1 MCETA
6 LLLLPVPQTFLPH
19 ERLVTTRPSRLLT
32 FATCCKICC
41 CILISS
47 AKPECPSHFTINM
60 DESQVSQVSSGAA
73 QNDDRNTHSGS
84 HDEQQQHLNPM
95 FGGAD
100 ANQNMFDQ
108 DPTLDDFS
116 NAPFDYAS
124 LSSLYIPSSELTTDF
139 VSAIPSMDTFEP
151 SYDLLG
157 TAEGKGLEVPHGWSN
172 EYMDVAPLASSLASR
187 EIRKSGKSW
196 SQLLADQRKTS
207 HSSGLPRRR
216 SRYRLNRMDSSSTTQ
231 SIPIPESSSTERYD
245 PLQRYQ
251 NSPPED
257 DYVSMAAVEQA
268 LQSSEFDIMNPHHV
282 SQPAEVHYPGRGRRS
297 RPGSIASVESAASSP
312 SVRSSN
318 SAASSISARSRS
330 ARRRPQRTRKPK
342 TQSDKAHIFKCT
354 FCCDTFYKRYDW
366 SRHERSLHLNLEVWL
381 CCPQGGS
388 VFSEATGRNHCAY
401 CQVLDPTLEHLDS
414 HDHSNCVRSSRRQFN
429 RKDHLVQ
436 HLRLFHRLQTMPLI
450 DDWKTQGPNIT
461 SRCGFCSRR
470 MTNWDE
476 RIEHLSGHFRAG
488 RTMKDWRGDHEF
500 EPEIAAKVTNA
511 IPPYL
516 IGDETE
522 TLVPFSSTSH
532 VVRDHVAQISSR
544 LTAMPSEPSEP
555 TSPLPLT
562 PEMEVLS
569 TQTNNLTLN
578 EMVIFHLGRYGRQ
591 QLSLGITPTDEMFQN
606 EARRLLYDSED
617 PWNQSLVDNPE

>member
-1 MCETA
+1 
-6 LLLLPVPQTFLPH
+6 
-19 ERLVTTRPSRLLT
+19 
-32 FATCCKICC
+32 
-41 CILISS
+41 
-47 AKPECPSHFTINM
+47 M
-60 DESQVSQVSSGAA
+60 DESQVNQVSSGAA

-157 TAEGKGLEVPHGWSN
+157 TAEGKGLEIPHGWSN

-562 PEMEVLS
+562 PEMEVPS

-617 PWNQSLVDNPE
+617 PWNQSLVDNPEWLAAFRLLHGWTNTGA

>member
-1 MCETA
+1 
-6 LLLLPVPQTFLPH
+6 
-19 ERLVTTRPSRLLT
+19 
-32 FATCCKICC
+32 
-41 CILISS
+41 
-47 AKPECPSHFTINM
+47 M

>member
-1 MCETA
+1 
-6 LLLLPVPQTFLPH
+6 
-19 ERLVTTRPSRLLT
+19 
-32 FATCCKICC
+32 
-41 CILISS
+41 
-47 AKPECPSHFTINM
+47 M
-60 DESQVSQVSSGAA
+60 DESQVNQVSSGAA

-100 ANQNMFDQ
+100 ANQNLFDQ

-157 TAEGKGLEVPHGWSN
+157 TAEGKGLEIPHGWSN
-172 EYMDVAPLASSLASR
+172 EYMDVAPLASSLANR

-268 LQSSEFDIMNPHHV
+268 LQSSEFDIMNPNHV

-461 SRCGFCSRR
+461 SRCGFCDRR

-562 PEMEVLS
+562 PEMEVPS

-606 EARRLLYDSED
+606 EARRLLYDSDD
-617 PWNQSLVDNPE
+617 PWNQSLVDNPEWLAAFRLLHGWTNTGA

>member
-1 MCETA
+1 
-6 LLLLPVPQTFLPH
+6 
-19 ERLVTTRPSRLLT
+19 
-32 FATCCKICC
+32 
-41 CILISS
+41 
-47 AKPECPSHFTINM
+47 M
-60 DESQVSQVSSGAA
+60 DESQVNQVSSGAA

-100 ANQNMFDQ
+100 ANQNLFDQ

-157 TAEGKGLEVPHGWSN
+157 TAEGKGLEIPHGWSN
-172 EYMDVAPLASSLASR
+172 EYMDVAPLASSLANR

-268 LQSSEFDIMNPHHV
+268 LQSSEFDIMDPNHV

-461 SRCGFCSRR
+461 SRCGFCDRR

-562 PEMEVLS
+562 PEMEVPS

-606 EARRLLYDSED
+606 EARRLLYDSDD
-617 PWNQSLVDNPE
+617 PWNQSLVDNPEWLAAFRLLHGWTNTGA

>member
-1 MCETA
+1 
-6 LLLLPVPQTFLPH
+6 VS
-19 ERLVTTRPSRLLT
+19 TRPSQRRA
-32 FATCCKICC
+32 FPKCCKILY
-41 CILISS
+41 CISTSS
-47 AKPECPSHFTINM
+47 AKSESLSRFRIDM
-60 DESQVSQVSSGAA
+60 DDSRVNQIRRGMA
-73 QNDDRNTHSGS
+73 QNESNDSRDTYSAS
-84 HDEQQQHLNPM
+84 HDEQHQSSYPM
-95 FGGAD
+95 FGDMTSAQSTQGILE
-100 ANQNMFDQ
+100 Q
-108 DPTLDDFS
+108 DLTLDDFS
-116 NAPFDYAS
+116 SAPFDYAS
-124 LSSLYIPSSELTTDF
+124 LSNLYIPSSDLTTNF
-139 VSAIPSMDTFEP
+139 VSAAPPMDSPALFEP
-151 SYDLLG
+151 SYNLLG
-157 TAEGKGLEVPHGWSN
+157 TAEGKGLEIPHGWSN
-172 EYMDVAPLASSLASR
+172 EYMADLAPLASSLASR
-187 EIRKSGKSW
+187 EIQRSGKSW
-196 SQLLADQRKTS
+196 SQILADGRKQQ
-207 HSSGLPRRR
+207 HSGLPRRR
-216 SRYRLNRMDSSSTTQ
+216 SRYRLSRMDSSSSTP
-231 SIPIPESSSTERYD
+231 SIPIPESSSAECYD

-257 DYVSMAAVEQA
+257 DYVSMAAVQQA
-268 LQSSEFDIMNPHHV
+268 LQSSEFQEIDPNYV
-282 SQPAEVHYPGRGRRS
+282 SQPAGPHYPGRGRRS

-461 SRCGFCSRR
+461 SRCGFCDRR

-500 EPEIAAKVTNA
+500 EPEIASRVTNA

-562 PEMEVLS
+562 PELEVPPTES
-569 TQTNNLTLN
+569 NNLTLN

-606 EARRLLYDSED
+606 QARRLLYDSD
-617 PWNQSLVDNPE
+617 DAWNQCLVDNPE

>member
-1 MCETA
+1 
-6 LLLLPVPQTFLPH
+6 
-19 ERLVTTRPSRLLT
+19 
-32 FATCCKICC
+32 
-41 CILISS
+41 
-47 AKPECPSHFTINM
+47 M
-60 DESQVSQVSSGAA
+60 DESQVNQVSSGAA
-73 QNDDRNTHSGS
+73 QNDDRNTHLGS
-84 HDEQQQHLNPM
+84 LDEQQQHLNPM

-100 ANQNMFDQ
+100 ANQNIFDQ

-157 TAEGKGLEVPHGWSN
+157 TAEGKGLEIPHGWSN
-172 EYMDVAPLASSLASR
+172 EYMDVAPLASSLANR

-231 SIPIPESSSTERYD
+231 SIPIPESSSTEPYD

-268 LQSSEFDIMNPHHV
+268 LQSSEFDMIDPNHV

-461 SRCGFCSRR
+461 SRCGFCDRR

-562 PEMEVLS
+562 PEMEVPP

-606 EARRLLYDSED
+606 EARRLLYDSDD
-617 PWNQSLVDNPE
+617 PWNQSLVDNPEWLAAFRLLHGWTNTGA

>member
-1 MCETA
+1 
-6 LLLLPVPQTFLPH
+6 
-19 ERLVTTRPSRLLT
+19 
-32 FATCCKICC
+32 
-41 CILISS
+41 
-47 AKPECPSHFTINM
+47 M
-60 DESQVSQVSSGAA
+60 DESQVNQVSSGAA

-100 ANQNMFDQ
+100 ANQNLFDQ

-157 TAEGKGLEVPHGWSN
+157 TAEGKGLEIPHSWSN
-172 EYMDVAPLASSLASR
+172 EYMDVAPLASSLANR

-268 LQSSEFDIMNPHHV
+268 LQSSEFDIMNPNHV

-461 SRCGFCSRR
+461 SRCGFCDRR

-562 PEMEVLS
+562 PEMEVPS

-606 EARRLLYDSED
+606 EARRLLYDSDD
-617 PWNQSLVDNPE
+617 PWNQSLVDNPEWLAAFRLLHGWTNTGA

>member
-1 MCETA
+1 
-6 LLLLPVPQTFLPH
+6 
-19 ERLVTTRPSRLLT
+19 
-32 FATCCKICC
+32 
-41 CILISS
+41 
-47 AKPECPSHFTINM
+47 M
-60 DESQVSQVSSGAA
+60 DESQVNQVSSGAA

-100 ANQNMFDQ
+100 ANQNLFDQ

-157 TAEGKGLEVPHGWSN
+157 TAEGKGLEIPHGWSN
-172 EYMDVAPLASSLASR
+172 EYMDVAPLASSLANR

-231 SIPIPESSSTERYD
+231 SIPIPESSSTEPYD

-268 LQSSEFDIMNPHHV
+268 LQSSEFDMIDPNHV

-461 SRCGFCSRR
+461 SRCGFCDRR

-562 PEMEVLS
+562 PEMEV
-569 TQTNNLTLN
+569 
-578 EMVIFHLGRYGRQ
+578 
-591 QLSLGITPTDEMFQN
+591 P
-606 EARRLLYDSED
+606 
-617 PWNQSLVDNPE
+617 

>member
-1 MCETA
+1 
-6 LLLLPVPQTFLPH
+6 
-19 ERLVTTRPSRLLT
+19 
-32 FATCCKICC
+32 
-41 CILISS
+41 
-47 AKPECPSHFTINM
+47 M
-60 DESQVSQVSSGAA
+60 DESQVNQVSNGAA

-84 HDEQQQHLNPM
+84 HDEQHQHPNPM
-95 FGGAD
+95 FGGVD
-100 ANQNMFDQ
+100 ANQSTFDQ

-157 TAEGKGLEVPHGWSN
+157 TAEGKGLEIPHGWSN
-172 EYMDVAPLASSLASR
+172 EYMDAAPLASSLANR

-196 SQLLADQRKTS
+196 SQLLADQRKSS

-216 SRYRLNRMDSSSTTQ
+216 SRYRLNRMDSSSSTP
-231 SIPIPESSSTERYD
+231 SIPIPESASTERYD

-268 LQSSEFDIMNPHHV
+268 LQSSEFDILDPTHV
-282 SQPAEVHYPGRGRRS
+282 SQPAEAHYPGRGRRS

-461 SRCGFCSRR
+461 SRCGFCDRR

-488 RTMKDWRGDHEF
+488 RTMKDWKGDHEF
-500 EPEIAAKVTNA
+500 EPEIAARVTNA

-562 PEMEVLS
+562 PEMEVPP

-606 EARRLLYDSED
+606 EARRLLYDSDD

>member
-1 MCETA
+1 
-6 LLLLPVPQTFLPH
+6 
-19 ERLVTTRPSRLLT
+19 
-32 FATCCKICC
+32 
-41 CILISS
+41 
-47 AKPECPSHFTINM
+47 M
-60 DESQVSQVSSGAA
+60 DESQVNQVSSGAA

-84 HDEQQQHLNPM
+84 HDEQHQHLNPM
-95 FGGAD
+95 FGVAD
-100 ANQNMFDQ
+100 ANQNIFDQ

-157 TAEGKGLEVPHGWSN
+157 TAEGKGLEIPHGWSN
-172 EYMDVAPLASSLASR
+172 EYMDAAPLASSLANR

-216 SRYRLNRMDSSSTTQ
+216 SRYRLNRMDSSSSTP
-231 SIPIPESSSTERYD
+231 SIPIPESSSHERYD

-268 LQSSEFDIMNPHHV
+268 LQSSEFDIMDPSHV

-401 CQVLDPTLEHLDS
+401 CQALDPTLEHLDS

-461 SRCGFCSRR
+461 SRCGFCDRR

-488 RTMKDWRGDHEF
+488 RTMKDWKGDHEF
-500 EPEIAAKVTNA
+500 EPEIAARVTNA

-562 PEMEVLS
+562 PEMEVPP

-606 EARRLLYDSED
+606 EARRLLYDSDD
-617 PWNQSLVDNPE
+617 PWNQSLVDNPEWLAAFRLLHGWTNTGA

>member
-1 MCETA
+1 
-6 LLLLPVPQTFLPH
+6 
-19 ERLVTTRPSRLLT
+19 
-32 FATCCKICC
+32 
-41 CILISS
+41 
-47 AKPECPSHFTINM
+47 M
-60 DESQVSQVSSGAA
+60 DESQVNQVSSGAA

-84 HDEQQQHLNPM
+84 HDEQHQQSNPM

-100 ANQNMFDQ
+100 TDQSILYQ

-116 NAPFDYAS
+116 NAPFDYSS
-124 LSSLYIPSSELTTDF
+124 LSSLYIPSSELSTDF
-139 VSAIPSMDTFEP
+139 VSAIPSMDSFEP
-151 SYDLLG
+151 SYDILG
-157 TAEGKGLEVPHGWSN
+157 TAEGKGLEIPHGWSN
-172 EYMDVAPLASSLASR
+172 EYMDAAPLASSLANR

-196 SQLLADQRKTS
+196 SQLLADQRKMS

-216 SRYRLNRMDSSSTTQ
+216 SRYRLNRMDSSSSTP

-268 LQSSEFDIMNPHHV
+268 LQSSEFDILDPNHV
-282 SQPAEVHYPGRGRRS
+282 SQSADAFPGRGRRS
-297 RPGSIASVESAASSP
+297 RPGSIASVESAASTP

-461 SRCGFCSRR
+461 SRCGFCDRR

-488 RTMKDWRGDHEF
+488 RTMKDWKGDHEF
-500 EPEIAAKVTNA
+500 EPEIAARVTNA

-562 PEMEVLS
+562 PEMEAPPA
-569 TQTNNLTLN
+569 QTNNLTLN

-606 EARRLLYDSED
+606 EARRLLYDSDD
-617 PWNQSLVDNPE
+617 PWNQSLVDNPEWLAAFRLLHGWTNTGA

>member
-1 MCETA
+1 
-6 LLLLPVPQTFLPH
+6 
-19 ERLVTTRPSRLLT
+19 
-32 FATCCKICC
+32 
-41 CILISS
+41 
-47 AKPECPSHFTINM
+47 M
-60 DESQVSQVSSGAA
+60 DESQVNQMGRDPAR
-73 QNDDRNTHSGS
+73 NDNQDTQSVS
-84 HDEQQQHLNPM
+84 HDTQHPPSYPM
-95 FGGAD
+95 FGDVNSTQGIL
-100 ANQNMFDQ
+100 DQ
-108 DPTLDDFS
+108 DLTLDDFS

-124 LSSLYIPSSELTTDF
+124 LSNLYIPSSDLSTNF
-139 VSAIPSMDTFEP
+139 VSAVPPLDSPALFEP
-151 SYDLLG
+151 SYNLLG
-157 TAEGKGLEVPHGWSN
+157 TAEGKGLEIPHGWSN
-172 EYMDVAPLASSLASR
+172 EYMADLAPLASSLASR
-187 EIRKSGKSW
+187 EIQRSGKSW
-196 SQLLADQRKTS
+196 SQILADGRKQQ
-207 HSSGLPRRR
+207 HSGLPRRR
-216 SRYRLNRMDSSSTTQ
+216 SRYRLSRMDSSSSTP
-231 SIPIPESSSTERYD
+231 SIPIPESSSAECYD

-257 DYVSMAAVEQA
+257 DYVSMAAVQQA
-268 LQSSEFDIMNPHHV
+268 LQSSEFQQIDPNYV
-282 SQPAEVHYPGRGRRS
+282 SQPAELHYPGRGRRS

-318 SAASSISARSRS
+318 SAASSISARSLS
-330 ARRRPQRTRKPK
+330 ARRRPQRARKPK

-461 SRCGFCSRR
+461 SRCGFCDRR

-488 RTMKDWRGDHEF
+488 RTMKDWRGDHAF
-500 EPEIAAKVTNA
+500 EPEIASRVTNA

-544 LTAMPSEPSEP
+544 LTAMPSEPSQP

-562 PEMEVLS
+562 PEAEVPPM
-569 TQTNNLTLN
+569 QTNNLTLN

-606 EARRLLYDSED
+606 EARRLLYDSD
-617 PWNQSLVDNPE
+617 DAWNQCLVDNPE

>member
-1 MCETA
+1 
-6 LLLLPVPQTFLPH
+6 
-19 ERLVTTRPSRLLT
+19 
-32 FATCCKICC
+32 
-41 CILISS
+41 
-47 AKPECPSHFTINM
+47 M
-60 DESQVSQVSSGAA
+60 DESQVNQMFRGAA
-73 QNDDRNTHSGS
+73 QNDDRNAHLGS
-84 HDEQQQHLNPM
+84 HDEQHQHSNPM

-100 ANQNMFDQ
+100 ANQSILDQ

-139 VSAIPSMDTFEP
+139 VSAIPPMETFEP

-157 TAEGKGLEVPHGWSN
+157 TAEGKGLEIPHGWSN
-172 EYMDVAPLASSLASR
+172 EYMDAAPLASSLANR

-196 SQLLADQRKTS
+196 SQLLAEQRKAS

-216 SRYRLNRMDSSSTTQ
+216 SRYRLNRMDSSSSTP

-268 LQSSEFDIMNPHHV
+268 LQSSEFDILDSDHV

-461 SRCGFCSRR
+461 SRCGFCDRR

-500 EPEIAAKVTNA
+500 EPEIAARVTNA

-562 PEMEVLS
+562 PEMEVPS
-569 TQTNNLTLN
+569 TQSNNLTLN

>member
-1 MCETA
+1 
-6 LLLLPVPQTFLPH
+6 
-19 ERLVTTRPSRLLT
+19 
-32 FATCCKICC
+32 
-41 CILISS
+41 
-47 AKPECPSHFTINM
+47 M

-617 PWNQSLVDNPE
+617 PWNQSLVDNPEWLAAFRLLHGWTNTGA